1 MSKPQEWPSVLAV
14 FLYSEYVGS
23 FGMET
28 ENWGLDLTLR
38 RISSPEH
45 CTPALRARLDA
56 THLLPPSLLTITTS
70 FPCPLRLLLLLE
82 PSPPSPQMRCISFSL
97 SSSRIRPTVVES
109 PSFEPVELFTKAAA
123 GVHLYRSVYAKS
135 LTSWKLLF
143 GIEGVGLLTE
153 EGGRDVGKYVRE
165 LKLGARLA
173 DFEERRCELQPF
185 LPSLLPSL
193 FSPNRTKTAS

>member
-1 MSKPQEWPSVLAV
+1 MC
-14 FLYSEYVGS
+14 
-23 FGMET
+23 
-28 ENWGLDLTLR
+28 
-38 RISSPEH
+38 
-45 CTPALRARLDA
+45 CT
-56 THLLPPSLLTITTS
+56 
-70 FPCPLRLLLLLE
+70 
-82 PSPPSPQMRCISFSL
+82 SFSL